1 MSFYK
6 VPFPA
11 GLKYQ
16 FVTIPAGQTATIYT
30 FTNWGQD
37 FRAFIDKIGFGPDAL
52 PWNLV
57 LFQFFVD
64 GELVEQYN
72 YQLAG
77 VRKPKQIPSEP
88 IIARREIV
96 WVGINNDILPHVFQV
111 LCDGLLVM
119 LPEAKVRYG
128 V

>member
-6 VPFPA
+6 VPFPP
-11 GLKYQ
+11 GQKYQ

-30 FTNWGQD
+30 FTNWGMD
-37 FRAFIDKIGFGPDAL
+37 FRAFITKIGFGPNAL

-57 LFQFFVD
+57 LFQFYDD

-72 YQLAG
+72 YQLAS
-77 VRKPKQIPSEP
+77 VRKPKQLDLEP
-88 IIARREIV
+88 IIAKKEIV
-96 WVGINNDILPHVFQV
+96 WVGVNNDVLPHVFEV
-111 LCDGLLVM
+111 LCDGILVM
-119 LPEAKVRYG
+119 LPTAQARYG